1 MFRHRQ
7 RARLAWN
14 GGLRLR
20 LIRPTS
26 LVHQVRDHPPPTKG
40 DEARRHCRDV
50 EESFERVGW
59 VERLVRRSSMSEGGS
74 DTHQLHFVAV
84 MGFVGLN
91 LSRRSTRSPDAAQR
105 AALAA
110 WCAADP
116 GSIVPLARGWVPAL
130 RSSARAL
137 HRVRDTRNVLPP
149 PSSDLP
155 VGRFVD
161 RRVES
166 YF

>member
-1 MFRHRQ
+1 MGG
-7 RARLAWN
+7 AN
-14 GGLRLR
+14 GSRECAPDDKLR
-20 LIRPTS
+20 
-26 LVHQVRDHPPPTKG
+26 
-40 DEARRHCRDV
+40 
-50 EESFERVGW
+50 
-59 VERLVRRSSMSEGGS
+59 
-74 DTHQLHFVAV
+74 DTHQLYFVEV
-84 MGFVGLN
+84 MGFAGLN
-91 LSRRSTRSPDAAQR
+91 LSTRSTRSPDAAQR

-116 GSIVPLARGWVPAL
+116 GSIVPLAPWWVPAL
-130 RSSARAL
+130 RSSAKSAAPRPG
-137 HRVRDTRNVLPP
+137 HERNLRSP